1 MNDEQWITQVVEK
14 KLMMKQ
20 YARDTLA
27 RTGAVRQEWT
37 CEECGSVL
45 SWDSRE
51 HREKH
56 YKSRKHTQ
64 KAQGRIPK

>member
-20 YARDTLA
+20 RAYERIQE
-27 RTGAVRQEWT
+27 TGAVRREWR

-51 HREKH
+51 HRENH